1 MRLLVCVDRQKKG
14 LHELFERRVNARG
27 SSRRPG
33 WRPWT
38 PLQIYIVVLVSPTEI
53 LLLRVTR
60 GYQAVLVESVAP
72 AGFRQYGRFWWQ
84 RTRHPPPGEQG
95 NGPGPGHHPR
105 RADEWHWRTLP
116 RRISTSCKPR

>member
-1 MRLLVCVDRQKKG
+1 MRVENVLCALANAAETRRNGRTFGHENLPSGMRLLVCVDRQKKG

-72 AGFRQYGRFWWQ
+72 AGFRQYGRFW
-84 RTRHPPPGEQG
+84 
-95 NGPGPGHHPR
+95 
-105 RADEWHWRTLP
+105 
-116 RRISTSCKPR
+116 